1 MYIATSRGA
10 DAATGLPGSGG
21 PVRKTVAGTVL
32 ALGLVSMVTDI
43 SSEMVTA
50 VLPLYFVVGLGLSPL
65 QFGVLDGLYS
75 GVTALVR
82 LLGGHVADR
91 WQRRKA
97 VALVGYGLS
106 ALCKLGLL
114 AAGSSVAALGTVLVA
129 DRTGK
134 GLRTAP
140 RDALISLSSTPET
153 LGRAFGVHRA
163 MDTVGAFL
171 GPLVAMF
178 LLWASLGSYDAV
190 FFVSF
195 CFAALG
201 VLLLTLLVRDRRTPV
216 RDRSVRLRLVLTP
229 PFRRV
234 CLWAILLGGV
244 TVGDAFLY
252 LLLQQRLGLN
262 PVHFPLLALGTA
274 AVYLLLAV
282 PLGRL
287 ADRVGRWTVFLGG
300 HVLLVLAFA
309 LQLTAATGIAVA
321 VVSLLLHGSFY
332 AATDGVLMA
341 AAGPLLPER
350 VRTSGLALL
359 QTGQALAKLVSSVLF
374 GLAWTMWGTH
384 TAVLVAVIALFAVVA
399 GAAIVRPLGGVS

>member
-1 MYIATSRGA
+1 MYIATARWTPETGRGR
-10 DAATGLPGSGG
+10 G
-21 PVRKTVAGTVL
+21 RVAGNVL
-32 ALGLVSMVTDI
+32 ALGLVSLVTDV

-50 VLPLYFVVGLGLSPL
+50 VLPLYFVVALGLSPF
-65 QFGVLDGLYS
+65 QFGLLDGLYS
-75 GVTALVR
+75 GVTAVVR

-106 ALCKLGLL
+106 ALAKPALL
-114 AAGSSVAALGTVLVA
+114 AVGSSVAALGAVLAV

-140 RDALISLSSTPET
+140 RDALISSSSTPDA

-178 LLWASLGSYDAV
+178 VLWASLGDYDAV
-190 FFVSF
+190 FVTSF
-195 CFAALG
+195 CVAVLG
-201 VLLLTLLVRDRRTPV
+201 VVLLALLVRDHRTPLPA
-216 RDRSVRLRLVLTP
+216 RPPLRTLWRK

-234 CLWAILLGGV
+234 VGWAAVLGLV

-252 LLLQQRLGLN
+252 LVLQQRLQLDA
-262 PVHFPLLALGTA
+262 VHFPLLALGTA

-287 ADRVGRWTVFLGG
+287 ADRVGRWPVFLGG
-300 HVLLVLAFA
+300 HLALALAFGLLLTPLTDVVVVLVL
-309 LQLTAATGIAVA
+309 
-321 VVSLLLHGSFY
+321 HGVFY
-332 AATDGVLMA
+332 AATDGVLPA
-341 AAGPLLPER
+341 AASPLLPAEL
-350 VRTSGLALL
+350 RTSGMAVL
-359 QTGQALAKLVSSVLF
+359 QTAQALAKLVSSVLF
-374 GLAWTMWGTH
+374 GAMWTLWGVS
-384 TAVLVAVIALFAVVA
+384 TAILVSLVLLVVVLV
-399 GAAIVRPLGGVS
+399 GAAVGRPLSSRPSS